1 MHTFEK
7 GTNKLTTSSETKS
20 ISRVQKQW
28 YSTLQIK
35 QEMLKQNS
43 ALVMAGLTISNPY
56 QTGML
61 EIGLFF

>member
-43 ALVMAGLTISNPY
+43 ALVMPGLTISNPY